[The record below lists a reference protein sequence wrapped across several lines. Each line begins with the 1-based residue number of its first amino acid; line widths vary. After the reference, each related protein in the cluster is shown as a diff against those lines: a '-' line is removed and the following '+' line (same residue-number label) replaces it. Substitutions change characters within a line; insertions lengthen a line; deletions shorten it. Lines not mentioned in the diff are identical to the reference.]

1 MDGIRVRQVRKRFR
15 SVQALDGV
23 SLDVEPGEVVALLG
37 PNGAGKSTLIRIL
50 ATTVVPDS
58 GSVTVAGHDV
68 VRDAAAARRSL
79 GVMMGD
85 ERIPLLAA

>member
-1 MDGIRVRQVRKRFR
+1 MEGIRVRQIRKRFGN
-15 SVQALDGV
+15 VQALDGV
-23 SLDVEPGEVVALLG
+23 SLDVEPGEVVAMLG

-68 VRDAAAARRSL
+68 VEDATASPALPGRDDGR
-79 GVMMGD
+79 
-85 ERIPLLAA
+85 

>member
-1 MDGIRVRQVRKRFR
+1 MDGIRVRQIRKRFR

-50 ATTVVPDS
+50 AHHRAPGLGERHGRRATTWS
-58 GSVTVAGHDV
+58 GTQWP
-68 VRDAAAARRSL
+68 L
-79 GVMMGD
+79 GA
-85 ERIPLLAA
+85 PWA